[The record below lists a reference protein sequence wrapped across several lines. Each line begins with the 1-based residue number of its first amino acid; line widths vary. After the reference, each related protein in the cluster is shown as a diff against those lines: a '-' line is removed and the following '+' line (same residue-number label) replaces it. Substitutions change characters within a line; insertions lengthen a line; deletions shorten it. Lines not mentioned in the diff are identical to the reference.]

1 MKDDQGF
8 AARVEQCIA
17 NSAALPARLE
27 ECLLTSDVFW
37 GSLHNTLIESPNLAA
52 RFYPHQFGDTSYCIP
67 KVDAGHSP
75 RHDPGLPV
83 PPEHLWFYG
92 SSLDEWL
99 EMGQMD
105 MDNLRAILDEA
116 GFAFTPGQR
125 ILEFGC
131 ATGRLMRWLY
141 DLADTCEIWGVDITA
156 ESILWCQQHLSPPF
170 RFATT
175 TTLPHLPFEDRSF
188 DLIYTGS
195 VFTHIADLAE
205 MWLLELR
212 RILKPGG
219 LLYATVFDSSS
230 IDIMMR
236 NPNADPEW
244 YRFISEFEKERGY
257 MASDF
262 AMFTI
267 NRTPGV
273 GSYTE
278 AQTFYDT
285 AFLRQHWG
293 QYFEVLSV
301 TPLAFVECQTGVL
314 LRK

>member
-1 MKDDQGF
+1 MNDDQDL
-8 AARVEQCIA
+8 AAKVEEFIL
-17 NSAALPARLE
+17 NSEALPARVE
-27 ECLLTSDVFW
+27 ECLQGSEVFW
-37 GSLHNTLIESPNLAA
+37 GSLHRTLVESPNLAA
-52 RFYPHQFGDTSYCIP
+52 RFYPHQFGEASYCIP
-67 KVDAGHSP
+67 KVDPGNEP

-92 SSLDEWL
+92 STIDEWL
-99 EMGQMD
+99 EMGRQD
-105 MDNLRAILDEA
+105 VANLRTILHDA
-116 GFAFTPGQR
+116 GFAFAPGQR

-156 ESILWCQQHLSPPF
+156 DSILWCQQHLSPPF
-170 RFATT
+170 RFVTT

-219 LLYATVFDSSS
+219 LLYATVFDRSS
-230 IDIMMR
+230 IDIMMKY
-236 NPNADPEW
+236 PEADAEW
-244 YRFISEFEKERGY
+244 YRFITDFEKEHGY
-257 MASDF
+257 RASDF

-285 AFLRQHWG
+285 DYLRQHWG
-293 QYFEVLSV
+293 RYFEVLSL
-301 TPLAFVECQTGVL
+301 TPSAFVECQTGVL